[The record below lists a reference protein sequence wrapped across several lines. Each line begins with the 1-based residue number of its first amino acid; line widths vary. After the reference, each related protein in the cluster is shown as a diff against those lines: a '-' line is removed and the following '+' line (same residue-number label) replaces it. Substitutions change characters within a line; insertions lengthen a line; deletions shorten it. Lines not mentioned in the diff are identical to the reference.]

1 MVVSTIEPR
10 SRFFLWGN
18 TASKEEKTG
27 SWGGQKTPYLLP
39 WFVAFQVSALLNKI
53 VFLSVSFFSL
63 GRNLILS
70 ELMVNFILLF
80 LNEMIMKKSLRY
92 TNLDHT

>member
-1 MVVSTIEPR
+1 MVVSTIKPR
-10 SRFFLWGN
+10 SRFLYE
-18 TASKEEKTG
+18 AILHPKRKKLDL
-27 SWGGQKTPYLLP
+27 GGDKKRP
-39 WFVAFQVSALLNKI
+39 WFVTFQISALFNKI

-80 LNEMIMKKSLRY
+80 LNEMIMKKV
-92 TNLDHT
+92 

>member
-1 MVVSTIEPR
+1 MVVSTIKPR
-10 SRFFLWGN
+10 SRFLYE
-18 TASKEEKTG
+18 AIPHPKRKKLDL
-27 SWGGQKTPYLLP
+27 GGDKKHP
-39 WFVAFQVSALLNKI
+39 WFVAFQISALFNKI

-80 LNEMIMKKSLRY
+80 LNEMIMKKV
-92 TNLDHT
+92 